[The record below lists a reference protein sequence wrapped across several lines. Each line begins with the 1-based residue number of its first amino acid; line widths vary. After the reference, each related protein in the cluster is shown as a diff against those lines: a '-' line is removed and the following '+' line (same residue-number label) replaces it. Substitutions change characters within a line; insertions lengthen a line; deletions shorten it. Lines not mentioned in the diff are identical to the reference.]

1 MKFVEHIELRNG
13 FLPDQKE
20 ECLY

>member
-1 MKFVEHIELRNG
+1 MKFVEYIESRNG